1 MLIDVHNHILPGI
14 DDGAG
19 DIMESQKML
28 AIAVS
33 EKIDAIITT
42 PHFECGMDQAVI
54 EKRAEAFESLSQYI
68 QKAKLPVALYPGNEL
83 FYSEGIIDAL
93 DSGDALTLNH
103 TRYVLVEFPIYE
115 EFSYIRRAVQKLRYA
130 GYLPVLAHVERYENL
145 LKEEKIAEIVNIGA
159 YIQVNA
165 SSLTGRAGWQMRRF
179 LLRLARRDLIHFIGT
194 DAHGWE
200 HRRPKMQECLAY
212 LEKKAGKDCVR
223 SITRDNPEKLL
234 RGENISGEVR
244 N

>member
-28 AIAVS
+28 AIAVG

-83 FYSEGIIDAL
+83 FYSEGIIDAWIP
-93 DSGDALTLNH
+93 GT
-103 TRYVLVEFPIYE
+103 P
-115 EFSYIRRAVQKLRYA
+115 
-130 GYLPVLAHVERYENL
+130 LP
-145 LKEEKIAEIVNIGA
+145 
-159 YIQVNA
+159 
-165 SSLTGRAGWQMRRF
+165 
-179 LLRLARRDLIHFIGT
+179 
-194 DAHGWE
+194 
-200 HRRPKMQECLAY
+200 
-212 LEKKAGKDCVR
+212 
-223 SITRDNPEKLL
+223 
-234 RGENISGEVR
+234 
-244 N
+244 